1 MQENVKKKF
10 FRNSNKCLF
19 RFRVFGI
26 ANNLFGVPENVGL
39 RFKEPL
45 KFTYIVNVYELTTQ
59 NQL

>member
-19 RFRVFGI
+19 RFRV
-26 ANNLFGVPENVGL
+26 FGVPENVGL